1 MTANPHHG
9 PNRPLRGRKPAGESR
24 LAWAAVLCAC
34 VLAGCGGGEQ
44 PVGSTKGSGHAMR
57 SLPPDS
63 SMSRATGTAAAVR
76 RSYRAT
82 GSTSDSQ
89 PSTPSLDSGD
99 APRDLDPGWTQRPS
113 DPQGLA
119 ASTLD
124 PPGRST
130 GPQVSA
136 VAQGQALGGPVD
148 PQHLHGLPNLGN
160 TCFINAALQ
169 VLTHFP
175 GLRAQ
180 ALIAVD
186 PPQMSLLRAALQGFF
201 EAYDGHDAQAVNDA
215 LAAVVEQLGQLHGF
229 PGIDEIGSLLDLWGN
244 APTAHPHPGLGLP
257 TTAVVSL
264 NDLEAAYQTDLRVFS
279 MAVQQVGSV
288 QTHGPVDYQW
298 LPHPEHLA
306 ALVYNTGNHYIA
318 YLRGAGQWWR
328 LSDSQVQAVSV
339 EHLQQLPIA
348 NGQGFELAV
357 YGDEALNQPVA
368 GPQGVDAEPRSARH
382 PRSGEQQAAMPSPA
396 TEADPRLEVAP
407 HTPPQFLNR
416 KTRRE
421 EATRASTSPAR
432 ESRVDPSRFPD
443 SLVDRVRRRLDF
455 GQAGQQTTQQ
465 TTPSSTEPGVPSDIG
480 PSGFQFSRIDPDG
493 THLPFGRVDHQ
504 ATPSSSQ
511 PEVPS
516 GVDSSGYRLRYRRPD
531 GRTVDVVP
539 VVVESPRV
547 RPYTDYTGAY
557 VIHEIH
563 DPHAGS
569 TAASSSAA
577 SDAGNLSDPD

>member
-9 PNRPLRGRKPAGESR
+9 PKRPLRGRKPAAESR
-24 LAWAAVLCAC
+24 LAWAAMLCAC
-34 VLAGCGGGEQ
+34 ALAGCGGGEP
-44 PVGSTKGSGHAMR
+44 PVGSTKGTRQAMR

-63 SMSRATGTAAAVR
+63 SMSPASATAAAVQ

-82 GSTSDSQ
+82 GSTADSQ
-89 PSTPSLDSGD
+89 PGTPSHEAGD
-99 APRDLDPGWTQRPS
+99 APRDLGPDGTQRPS

-119 ASTLD
+119 ASTRN

-130 GPQVSA
+130 GLQGSA
-136 VAQGQALGGPVD
+136 LAQGQALAGPVD

-180 ALIAVD
+180 ALGAVD
-186 PPQMSLLRAALQGFF
+186 PQQMQLLHAALQGFF
-201 EAYDGHDAQAVNDA
+201 DAYDGDDAQAVNHA
-215 LAAVVEQLGQLHGF
+215 LGAVVEQLGQLHGF
-229 PGIDEIGSLLDLWGN
+229 PGVDEIGSLLDLWSN
-244 APTAHPHPGLGLP
+244 APTADPHPGLGLP

-264 NDLEAAYQTDLRVFS
+264 NDLEAAYQNHFRVFS

-298 LPHPEHLA
+298 LPHPEYLA
-306 ALVYNTGNHYIA
+306 ALVYNTGNHYVA

-328 LSDSQVQAVSV
+328 LSDSQVQPVPV

-368 GPQGVDAEPRSARH
+368 GPQGVDAGPHPARR
-382 PRSGEQQAAMPSPA
+382 PQPGEQQAGLLPPG
-396 TEADPRLEVAP
+396 TEPEPQRVVAP

-421 EATRASTSPAR
+421 EATRASTSPTR
-432 ESRVDPSRFPD
+432 PSRVDPSRFPD
-443 SLVDRVRRRLDF
+443 SVVDRVGRRLDF
-455 GQAGQQTTQQ
+455 GQAGQQATRQ
-465 TTPSSTEPGVPSDIG
+465 TTPSSTDPGVPSSVDS
-480 PSGFQFSRIDPDG
+480 SGFRFSRTDPDG
-493 THLPFGRVDHQ
+493 THLPFGRVDQ
-504 ATPSSSQ
+504 QPTPSASQ
-511 PEVPS
+511 PGGPS
-516 GVDSSGYRLRYRRPD
+516 GVDSSGYRFRYRGPD
-531 GRTVDVVP
+531 GSTVEVVP
-539 VVVESPRV
+539 VVLESPRV

-577 SDAGNLSDPD
+577 SDAGDLSDPD